1 MLLNHVMVAVTD
13 MNRSV
18 AFYEGLGFE
27 LIVRGSHDDTDT
39 YARFVLPGD
48 ATLSLHVDNAP
59 ERRTTVIGLDC
70 EGDLDGVIARWQA
83 AGYRILFSEITG
95 VPLHR
100 IDRVAVEL
108 MATGRYALHPH
119 TERRDHDVFLSALN
133 CVHAGDA
140 AYVS

>member
-13 MNRSV
+13 MDRSV

-59 ERRTTVIGLDC
+59 ERDDHHAVAHG
-70 EGDLDGVIARWQA
+70 ARRL
-83 AGYRILFSEITG
+83 GE
-95 VPLHR
+95 P
-100 IDRVAVEL
+100 
-108 MATGRYALHPH
+108 
-119 TERRDHDVFLSALN
+119 
-133 CVHAGDA
+133 
-140 AYVS
+140 